1 MEEAYDDVKTKHHK
15 IRSAAKIHNI
25 PESTLRYRLK
35 HPEGTDVK
43 KKGGPTIFSR
53 KQEELLADHC
63 IGMAHLGYGF
73 TRWQIIEMAKNMCE
87 VVGKENIEPTKHWFY
102 GFLVRFPELSM
113 VKPKKRE
120 VVRDKAV
127 TSDILCTYF
136 AELKLIL
143 DKYQIMNKAEQ
154 IWNVDESGISLDHTP
169 PKVLARAGTNPY
181 AVTQG
186 KSANTTLIAAGS
198 AIGETTPPYIIFKG
212 ERLSK
217 EMRSSGIQGTEYR
230 VSPTGWSNSV
240 LFFDF
245 FKNHFLKHVTIR
257 PCILLYD
264 GHSTHINID
273 VIEAAREEDVHLFV
287 LPPHNSHCSQPLDFA
302 GFSPLKC
309 SLNAQIHKFL
319 HSNPNS
325 VITPKDLPSLIG
337 TAYKSALTE
346 KSSEYSTRLSEKG
359 ETKKKRK
366 AFVPPY
372 GCAIT
377 EDESYQKKKEMQK
390 RSGNEK
396 VNISETDNVK
406 HTSTA
411 KRKSFKPPLKE
422 QICKENQGEDVSDPK
437 KPKTTTGK
445 LIGKGKGPHKNSRKG
460 KKTSGKKRAKGK

>member
-1 MEEAYDDVKTKHHK
+1 MKEAYDDVKTKHHQ

-43 KKGGPTIFSR
+43 KGGPIIFTR

-87 VVGKENIEPTKHWFY
+87 VVGKENIEPSKHWFY
-102 GFLVRFPELSM
+102 GFLGRFPELSM
-113 VKPKKRE
+113 VKPKKKE
-120 VVRDKAV
+120 VARDKAV
-127 TSDILCTYF
+127 TSDMLCTYF

-186 KSANTTLIAAGS
+186 ESANTTLIAAGS
-198 AIGETTPPYIIFKG
+198 AIGETIPPYIIFKG

-217 EMRSSGIQGTEYR
+217 EMRSSGIQGTKYR

-240 LFFDF
+240 LFFYF

-287 LPPHNSHCSQPLDFA
+287 LPPHSSHCLQPLDVA
-302 GFSPLKC
+302 GFSPPKC

-325 VITPKDLPSLIG
+325 IITPKDLPSLIS
-337 TAYKSALTE
+337 TAYKSALTVSTIMSGFRKTGIFPFNPSAPSVEPPVITKQTESKNINRTERQDNRNVKILFQE

-377 EDESYQKKKEMQK
+377 EDESYQNKKEMWK
-390 RSGNEK
+390 
-396 VNISETDNVK
+396 
-406 HTSTA
+406 
-411 KRKSFKPPLKE
+411 
-422 QICKENQGEDVSDPK
+422 
-437 KPKTTTGK
+437 
-445 LIGKGKGPHKNSRKG
+445 
-460 KKTSGKKRAKGK
+460 